1 MTRTVDPNGKVHFD
15 GANGCTLCGISRD
28 VVTEDLI
35 GVTHAQMPETS
46 APVTCPDCARLYCAI
61 KNAPWHEVA
70 DAAMDHGIDA
80 CGDNVWCGVCGNAGC
95 QMRGADRIVKCD
107 SFIREGGAE

>member
-1 MTRTVDPNGKVHFD
+1 MTRTVDPNGKVHFI

-35 GVTHAQMPETS
+35 GVTHTQMPETS

-70 DAAMDHGIDA
+70 DAAMDHGMAA
-80 CGDNVWCGVCGNAGC
+80 CGDKVWCGACGNRACPDCG
-95 QMRGADRIVKCD
+95 QDFIVPCER
-107 SFIREGGAE
+107 FINEGGAE

>member
-1 MTRTVDPNGKVHFD
+1 MNITDGKLRSEEHTAALRSPVSGTSAVF
-15 GANGCTLCGISRD
+15 
-28 VVTEDLI
+28 VMEDMI